1 MFDLSVKLSK
11 KNDEL
16 ERNILA
22 FQNHIKALESENDN
36 ISDEMNTLRRQDL
49 KINKCETCDS
59 LRNEIENLHETLSK
73 FTQGKQNLDMILS
86 NQTTLYNKV
95 GLSSQPNK
103 IMPNIL

>member
-22 FQNHIKALESENDN
+22 FQNHIKALESENDK
-36 ISDEMNTLRRQDL
+36 ISDEMNTLRIQAL

-59 LRNEIENLHETLSK
+59 LRNEIENSYETLSK

-86 NQTTLYNKV
+86 N
-95 GLSSQPNK
+95 
-103 IMPNIL
+103 